1 MSAIDISIVAALML
15 VIASFSMGLLIWGA
29 ILDGRAQRACD
40 EELDAAE
47 MLREEIPVGALR
59 LVAA

>member
-1 MSAIDISIVAALML
+1 MSAIDIFIVAALML
-15 VIASFSMGLLIWGA
+15 VIASFSIGLLIWGA

-40 EELDAAE
+40 EERDAAE
-47 MLREEIPVGALR
+47 VREEIPVGALR